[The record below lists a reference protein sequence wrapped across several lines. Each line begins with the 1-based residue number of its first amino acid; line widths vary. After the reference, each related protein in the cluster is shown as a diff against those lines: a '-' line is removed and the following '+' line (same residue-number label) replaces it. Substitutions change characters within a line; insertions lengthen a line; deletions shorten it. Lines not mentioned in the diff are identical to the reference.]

1 MKYNTRFSTAFA
13 TMLVIL
19 SIISIKMA
27 FLYGAEL
34 LLFVA
39 VILPML
45 IAILIYRSMQR
56 EDYENE

>member
-1 MKYNTRFSTAFA
+1 MNYNTRFSTAFV

-34 LLFVA
+34 LLFL
-39 VILPML
+39 VITIPMV
-45 IAILIYRSMQR
+45 IAILLFKNAQNN
-56 EDYENE
+56 DADN